1 MVPAL
6 ALALIAAL
14 AALVFIER
22 PGTDSR
28 PAAPRSGERRIF
40 ISSGDGTSL
49 AATLRLPAGAGGRI
63 AGVLIIPEPW
73 AADRDGRQEEAGLTN
88 SPYRVLADRLA
99 ERGIAS
105 LRYDQRGIGDT
116 QLGPSGTVGG
126 LSEIQQ
132 DAVAAFFALA
142 RQPGLDR
149 SRIAVVGHGVG
160 GLVGMSMFGLDGA
173 PAALALIDTPG
184 RSFADEIRDHL
195 SAHVLPA
202 FGARAPALL
211 AQYDAAVAQLKAS
224 GQPVTVDPALA
235 PYFPPAHAQLLNDI
249 YHASPT
255 GLAGA
260 VQAPVLVFNG
270 RLDDEITV
278 ADSRQLAAAFTKAPH
293 QLAVGQSTGH
303 NLELLPDLAAD
314 PGHAVQMARS
324 ATHDTDAG
332 AVAQITDWLQVQLTQ
347 GR

>member
-1 MVPAL
+1 M
-6 ALALIAAL
+6 LIAAVAL
-14 AALVFIER
+14 LIVSGVPAAG
-22 PGTDSR
+22 PR
-28 PAAPRSGERRIF
+28 PAAPRAGERHIF
-40 ISSGDGTSL
+40 ISSADGTSL
-49 AATLRLPAGAGGRI
+49 AATLRVPPGTGGRI

-132 DAVAAFFALA
+132 DAVAAFGALA

-173 PAALALIDTPG
+173 PAALAVIDTPG

-211 AQYDAAVAQLKAS
+211 AQYDAAVAQLRAS

-235 PYFPPAHAQLLNDI
+235 PYFPPAHAQLLNDL
-249 YHASPT
+249 YHASPS

-260 VQAPVLVFNG
+260 VQAPVLVFSG
-270 RLDDEITV
+270 RLDEEITV
-278 ADSRQLAAAFTKAPH
+278 ADSQVLADAFTKAPH
-293 QLAVGQSTGH
+293 QLMVGQSSGH

-314 PGHAVQMARS
+314 PGHAAQMARS
-324 ATHDTDAG
+324 AAHDTDAG
-332 AVAQITDWLQVQLTQ
+332 AVAQITDWLQAHLS
-347 GR
+347 G